1 MAIII
6 ALMFTLAVLL
16 TLQGLFQ
23 TKTRTKQ
30 KALWRS
36 WSLNSKVSISADVWP
51 DVVDDLASAI
61 RAGMSLPQAL
71 TELSK
76 SGPLVL
82 RPIIC
87 ACLVSYHATGDFTGA
102 LMDLKNAVDDPTA
115 DKFVAALV
123 LAHEV
128 GGADLGQVL
137 KTLSEVLRADAKIRG
152 EIVARQSWTINGAK
166 LAVAAPWLTALVLC
180 THSEASKA
188 YLSPGGIRILL
199 FCLLTSVIAYATMMR
214 ISQLPKEIRV
224 LS

>member
-6 ALMFTLAVLL
+6 AVMFTLALIL
-16 TLQGLFQ
+16 ILQGLFQ
-23 TKTRTKQ
+23 TTAGARPKFQ
-30 KALWRS
+30 LQ
-36 WSLNSKVSISADVWP
+36 SLVFNSRVPIGADVWP

-61 RAGMSLPQAL
+61 RAGMSLPAAL
-71 TELSK
+71 TELAK

-82 RPIIC
+82 RPVLG
-87 ACLVSYHATGDFTGA
+87 ASLVSYHATGDFTGA
-102 LMDLKNAVDDPTA
+102 LMELKNEIKDPAA

-166 LAVAAPWLTALVLC
+166 LAVAAPWLTSLVLS
-180 THSEASKA
+180 THSEASTA

-199 FCLLTSVIAYATMMR
+199 FCLFTSVIAYATMMR

>member
-6 ALMFTLAVLL
+6 SVMLTLAVILI
-16 TLQGLFQ
+16 LQGLFQ
-23 TKTRTKQ
+23 TKARTEPRLQ
-30 KALWRS
+30 LQ
-36 WSLNSKVSISADVWP
+36 SLIFNSKVSISVEVWP

-61 RAGMSLPQAL
+61 RAGMSLPAAL
-71 TELSK
+71 TELAK
-76 SGPLVL
+76 SGPLAL
-82 RPIIC
+82 RPVLS
-87 ACLVSYHATGDFTGA
+87 ASLVSYHATGDFTGA
-102 LMDLKNAVDDPTA
+102 LMELKNEIKDPVA

-152 EIVARQSWTINGAK
+152 EIVARQSWTINGAR
-166 LAVAAPWLTALVLC
+166 LAVAAPWLTSLVLS
-180 THSEASKA
+180 THSEALKA

-199 FCLLTSVIAYATMMR
+199 FCLCTSVIAYATMMR
-214 ISQLPKEIRV
+214 ISQLPKETRV

>member
-6 ALMFTLAVLL
+6 ALMFTLAVILI
-16 TLQGLFQ
+16 LQGLFQ
-23 TKTRTKQ
+23 TRPRTNQ
-30 KALWRS
+30 QFQLHS
-36 WSLNSKVSISADVWP
+36 WVFKFRVSIPADVWP

-61 RAGMSLPQAL
+61 RAGMSLPQAI
-71 TELSK
+71 TELAK
-76 SGPLVL
+76 SGPSVL
-82 RPIIC
+82 RPVL
-87 ACLVSYHATGDFTGA
+87 AASLVSYHATGDFAGA
-102 LMDLKNAVDDPTA
+102 LMELKDEVNDPVA

-180 THSEASKA
+180 AHSEASKA

-199 FCLLTSVIAYATMMR
+199 FCLLVSVIAYATMLR